1 MLVHLKPRSKN
12 IPHIPF
18 FINLFGTGFFSG
30 YFPFASGT
38 FGSMVALLIF
48 LFDCFK
54 EWYFLIILILVFF
67 IIGIFVSEKIENMV
81 GHDPSIVVIDEFV
94 GMWISLLFVTINIY
108 TIILA
113 FILFRFFDIIKPYP
127 ANYYNKKRGGM
138 AIMIDDVIAGLYAN
152 IFLQIVIIFI
162 KF

>member
-38 FGSMVALLIF
+38 FGSLVALLVF
-48 LFDCFK
+48 LVDYFK
-54 EWYFLIILILVFF
+54 EWYFLFTIILIFF
-67 IIGIFVSEKIENMV
+67 IIGVYVSEKIENLV

-94 GMWISLLFVTINIY
+94 GMWISLLFITINLY
-108 TIILA
+108 NIILA
-113 FILFRFFDIIKPYP
+113 FILFRLFDIIKPYP
-127 ANYYNKKRGGM
+127 ANYFNKKKGGM
-138 AIMIDDVIAGLYAN
+138 AIMIDDIIAGLYAN
-152 IFLQIVIIFI
+152 VFLQIIINFF

>member
-38 FGSMVALLIF
+38 FGSLVALLVF
-48 LFDCFK
+48 LIDYFK
-54 EWYFLIILILVFF
+54 EWYFLFTIILIFF
-67 IIGIFVSEKIENMV
+67 IIGVYVSEKIENLV

-94 GMWISLLFVTINIY
+94 GMWISLLFITINLY
-108 TIILA
+108 NIIFA
-113 FILFRFFDIIKPYP
+113 FILFRLFDIIKPYP
-127 ANYYNKKRGGM
+127 ANYFNKKKGGM
-138 AIMIDDVIAGLYAN
+138 AIMIDDIIAGLYAN
-152 IFLQIVIIFI
+152 VFLQIIINFF